1 MKNNDTK
8 KQPSQTLAKALRIM
22 ELFTIQQSELGIRE
36 IGRKLSIN
44 PTTVYRLV
52 TTLQNSGYLDQNPET
67 QRYSL
72 GPSLVHLASL
82 YMHHNPL
89 PLIATQVFESYSDK
103 FEYNFYLGTL
113 REYKVVYLAVLDG
126 RGPIKVVVEPGGTT
140 TLQTTALGKVLLA
153 FQDDAFINAF
163 LESTSLDS
171 FTSRSLETP
180 EAVWK
185 EIDEIRHRK
194 YAINNGEHYKDVGA
208 VGVPIFDHSGEVKV
222 GISFAYPRHLI
233 QEKRLRIEE
242 MIPLLQEMADVIA
255 RRSGLEAENLHN
267 VNNA

>member
-1 MKNNDTK
+1 MKNKHTK
-8 KQPSQTLAKALRIM
+8 NQPSQTLAKALRII
-22 ELFTIQQSELGIRE
+22 ELFSVHQSDWGIRE
-36 IGRKLSIN
+36 IGRKTDIN

-52 TTLQNSGYLDQNPET
+52 TTLHNFGYLDQNPET

-72 GPSLVHLASL
+72 GPSVVHLASI

-89 PLIATQVFESYSDK
+89 PLIATQVFESYSDR

-153 FQDDAFINAF
+153 FQNDDFINTF
-163 LESTSLDS
+163 LETTSLDS
-171 FTSRSLETP
+171 YTSRSLQTP
-180 EAVWK
+180 GAVW
-185 EIDEIRHRK
+185 EEVSQIRQLK
-194 YAINNGEHYKDVGA
+194 YAINDGEHYEDVGA
-208 VGVPIFDHSGEVKV
+208 VGVPIFDHSGEVKL

-233 QEKRLRIEE
+233 QEKRLRIKE
-242 MIPLLQEMADVIA
+242 MVPLLQEMAGVIA
-255 RRSGLEAENLHN
+255 LRSGLESENLHTI
-267 VNNA
+267 